1 MKVKKI
7 RILTYCCWTSFG
19 SILQSYAL
27 SKTLLDLGYKNTIW
41 LENWNR
47 EIYKPAPKNAKD
59 ILKYIYSFFNNK
71 KINNA
76 HKKRQDFI
84 LNNLD
89 VEYFPDDE
97 AFVKKASE
105 NTDDI
110 YLAGSDQI
118 WNPDRC
124 NPLFF
129 LDFVKSSKKISY
141 AASMGNTTIVPG
153 KVEKYRNWLNDFDRI
168 SVREQTCAQTL
179 QQLTDKE
186 IQVNIDPTFLIGADE
201 WRKIEKPYKVNEP
214 YILLYMLYWDNSL
227 KRKIE
232 GLKKRTGLPVYAVCP
247 YISRVNADRCLYDVG
262 VDEFLWLV
270 DHAEYVVASS
280 FHGVAFSLI
289 FQKRFAAVI
298 NPKQSSRIDN
308 LFEMLSIPRI
318 GIDELDSK
326 ASFDYG
332 SVMKK
337 TEEERRRSMEYLKE
351 AIG

>member
-1 MKVKKI
+1 MGSTAFIKLCIRLSAGFDTPDCIGRIRLKVKKI

-27 SKTLLDLGYKNTIW
+27 SKTLLNLGYNNTIW

-59 ILKYIYSFFNNK
+59 VLKYIYSFFNNK

-141 AASMGNTTIVPG
+141 AASMGNTTIAPG
-153 KVEKYRNWLNDFDRI
+153 KVEKYRNLPQPICRWWCRNSNCPAVRLSTVITRWNWFI
-168 SVREQTCAQTL
+168 SVTVPGGVRSTVLST
-179 QQLTDKE
+179 
-186 IQVNIDPTFLIGADE
+186 
-201 WRKIEKPYKVNEP
+201 
-214 YILLYMLYWDNSL
+214 
-227 KRKIE
+227 
-232 GLKKRTGLPVYAVCP
+232 
-247 YISRVNADRCLYDVG
+247 RC
-262 VDEFLWLV
+262 
-270 DHAEYVVASS
+270 
-280 FHGVAFSLI
+280 
-289 FQKRFAAVI
+289 
-298 NPKQSSRIDN
+298 
-308 LFEMLSIPRI
+308 
-318 GIDELDSK
+318 
-326 ASFDYG
+326 
-332 SVMKK
+332 
-337 TEEERRRSMEYLKE
+337 
-351 AIG
+351 